1 MEQRLNLTY
10 NKKYIDMKKLLSILF
25 IFTFIVGCSKD
36 DIFEEPVQ
44 NTLAIKDLIGI
55 KLENV
60 FVTDKVSMNV
70 KLEAAGTVRIKIKDL
85 AGELV
90 SQEKIDVVAGDNILS
105 VYTSSLP
112 KSSYTIE
119 LCDINNT
126 VLGTT
131 VFVIKD

>member
-1 MEQRLNLTY
+1 
-10 NKKYIDMKKLLSILF
+10 MKKLLSILF
-25 IFTFIVGCSKD
+25 VFTLIVGCSKD
-36 DIFEEPVQ
+36 DVFVEPVQ
-44 NTLAIKDLIGI
+44 NNLQIKDLIGI

-70 KLEAAGTVRIKIKDL
+70 KLETAGTVRIKIKDL
-85 AGELV
+85 SGEMV

-105 VYTSSLP
+105 IYTKSLP

>member
-1 MEQRLNLTY
+1 
-10 NKKYIDMKKLLSILF
+10 MKKLLSILF
-25 IFTFIVGCSKD
+25 IFTLIVGCSKD

-70 KLEAAGTVRIKIKDL
+70 KLESAGTVRIKIKDL

-105 VYTSSLP
+105 VYTKSLP